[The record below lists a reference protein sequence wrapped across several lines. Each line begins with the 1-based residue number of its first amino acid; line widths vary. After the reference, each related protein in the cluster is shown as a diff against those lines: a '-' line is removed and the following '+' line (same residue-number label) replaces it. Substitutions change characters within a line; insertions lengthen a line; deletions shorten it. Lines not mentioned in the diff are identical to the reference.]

1 MPSRVRTPSALF
13 LTIALATQSGCAVS
27 AAVQAASDRD
37 YKALGGA
44 LDAEKRSGD
53 LDEAEAR
60 DVAEALAEA
69 EIAAA
74 KGKDG
79 EASLRRFSGCA
90 SEIEGALSDKSEGED
105 DLAAAAADMLLSAGL
120 VDEDEYVD
128 FALENDARPAFRALG
143 ARGLVDDDQVEL
155 RRKLFLD
162 LDERVRTA
170 ALRAALS
177 AVAPEDREAL
187 LEAARL
193 DPNRDA
199 RSAAARAL
207 GRIGGADAV
216 RALTDLWM
224 RADGRLRD
232 AIVDAWVSPA
242 SFQAGGREELVRAAE
257 AGGEGGLAAAVLLAR
272 ISGVDE
278 ASRAARDVGVA
289 RIELAIEKGTREE
302 RALAMLMAPAG
313 PAVLAALRKAKDD
326 SDPGIAALALARLAR
341 EGEPTE
347 QRTAREGLLALAK
360 KDDPEAARALGE
372 LAQLGDHRAVP
383 LLEKH
388 LASTNGFAR
397 SYAARALVTL
407 GESVKVARLLAD
419 PDASVR
425 ADVACAVLRAD
436 R

>member
-1 MPSRVRTPSALF
+1 LF
-13 LTIALATQSGCAVS
+13 LFAVLATQSGCAVS
-27 AAVQAASDRD
+27 AAVQAAQDRD

-44 LDAEKRSGD
+44 LDTEKRAGE
-53 LDEAEAR
+53 LDDGESR
-60 DVAEALAEA
+60 DVARALAEA

-79 EASLRRFSGCA
+79 EAELRRFSSCA
-90 SEIEGALSDKSEGED
+90 REVEGALSDKSEGDD

-128 FALENDARPAFRALG
+128 YALDHDARPAFRALG

-162 LDERVRTA
+162 LDERVRTG
-170 ALRAALS
+170 ALRAALAAPS
-177 AVAPEDREAL
+177 ADDRAAL

-193 DPNRDA
+193 DPRPSA
-199 RSAAARAL
+199 RAAAARAL
-207 GRIGGADAV
+207 GRVGGADGV
-216 RALTDLWM
+216 RALTDLWV
-224 RADGRLRD
+224 RADGRLRE
-232 AIVDAWVSPA
+232 AIVDAWLSPS
-242 SFQAGGREELVRAAE
+242 SFEVGGRDELVRACE
-257 AGGEGGLAAAVLLAR
+257 AGGEGSLAASVLLAR
-272 ISGVDE
+272 VAGVDE

-347 QRTAREGLLALAK
+347 QRTARDALLVLAK

-372 LAQLGDHRAVP
+372 LAQLGDRRAVP

-388 LASTNGFAR
+388 LASSNGFAR
-397 SYAARALVTL
+397 AYAARALVTL

-419 PDASVR
+419 PEASVR
-425 ADVACAVLRAD
+425 ADVACAVLREG